1 MLKKILKITGLVF
14 LVLLLSAVAIPF
26 FFKDKI
32 ISTVKKE
39 MNKAL
44 IAKVDFSDV
53 DISLFRHFPRLSVGL
68 ENLSV
73 TGTGVFVNDTLA
85 TVQKLDVAL
94 NLMSVIKGG
103 KMDIYQIYIQQPHI
117 HAIVLADG
125 TANWDITRPDSST
138 TTTADKPSTFALQL
152 QRYKIEDAWIRY
164 EDRQSNMDLEIQ
176 GLNHQ
181 GKGDFTQDLFTLQT
195 NTQAKG
201 ISFRYGAIPYFKD
214 TKASLD
220 ADIEINNKENA
231 YTLNNSKLLLNNL
244 EVAVKGLF
252 KLASDSS
259 YYMDA
264 AFKTPSTNFKDLL
277 SLVPAVYR
285 KDFDKIKTS
294 GTASFDGFV
303 KGTYSS
309 TGWPAFGL
317 DLAIKNGFFQY
328 PDLPKPV
335 SNIQVAMH
343 IANPDGVPDHTTVNI
358 PAAHL
363 EMDHTPVDVRLLIK
377 TPISDMY
384 VDGAA
389 KGKLD
394 LSKIT
399 QFVKLEAG
407 TQLQGMLDADVSAK
421 GYMSAIEKQQ
431 YDRFY
436 AAGSMQVNNLL
447 YRSKAYPDDVK
458 VDQLQLTFNPKNVTV
473 DHFNGQ
479 YLGTKFTA
487 NGTVNNLLAYVLK
500 NAPLDGHLAVQADA
514 MDLNKWMGLSTAA
527 NNTATPQADTA
538 TAIPFAVPANLRFA
552 LQAAVG
558 QLHYD
563 KLDMSDITG
572 ALLIKD
578 ETVLLESVKGK
589 ALQGTMEVS
598 GSYSTRQDR
607 LHPDILLQY
616 HVQQLDV
623 QQTFTAFNT
632 VQKLMPIGKF
642 LSGKISSDLTVQGK
656 LGKDMS
662 PQLNTLTG
670 DGNLLLIEG
679 FLKKFAPVDQ
689 LANQLNIS
697 QLKDISLRDIKNYF
711 AFENGRVKVN
721 PFTVNV
727 NGIKMNIGGSHGF
740 DQSLD
745 YVLQFAL
752 PRSIIGQQ
760 GNNLVNQLSAEAS
773 KKGIPLNINDSIHL
787 QVLMA
792 GNILKPSL
800 KTDLRESTSKTLNN
814 LKDQAVS
821 IVKNKVDTIKNTLKD
836 SVRQVKNQAVASL
849 KEELK
854 RQLNGQKDTTNTNN
868 GKPLEQVGKQAEQ
881 TLKNTFN
888 NLFKK
893 KEQ

>member
-32 ISTVKKE
+32 ISTVKTE
-39 MNKAL
+39 INKAL
-44 IAKVDFSDV
+44 IAKVDFTDV

-68 ENLSV
+68 EGLSV
-73 TGTGVFVNDTLA
+73 TGTGVFANDTLA
-85 TVQKLDVAL
+85 AIRKLDVAL

-103 KMDIYQIYIQQPHI
+103 KMDIYQVDIQQPRI

-125 TANWDITRPDSST
+125 AANWNITRPDT
-138 TTTADKPSTFALQL
+138 TSAPATDKPSTFALQL
-152 QRYKIEDAWIRY
+152 QRYKIEDATIRY

-195 NTQAKG
+195 NTQAQG

-214 TKASLD
+214 TKTSLD
-220 ADIEINNKENA
+220 ADIEINNKENT
-231 YTLNNSKLLLNNL
+231 YTLNDSKLLLNNL

-252 KLASDSS
+252 KLVSDSS

-264 AFKTPSTNFKDLL
+264 SFKTPSTNFKDLL

-294 GTASFDGFV
+294 GTAAFNGFV

-309 TGWPAFGL
+309 AGWPAFGL
-317 DLAIKNGFFQY
+317 ELAIKNGFFQY

-343 IANPDGVPDHTTVNI
+343 VSNPDGVPDHTTVDI

-363 EMDHTPVDVRLLIK
+363 EMDHTPVDLRLLIK

-394 LSKIT
+394 LSKVT

-407 TQLQGMLDADVSAK
+407 TQLQGILDADINAK
-421 GYMSAIEKQQ
+421 GYMSAVEKQQ

-436 AAGSMQVNNLL
+436 AAGTMLVNNLL
-447 YRSKAYPDDVK
+447 YHSKTYPDDIRVN
-458 VDQLQLTFNPKNVTV
+458 QLQLTFNPKNVTV
-473 DHFNGQ
+473 DQFNGQ
-479 YLGTKFTA
+479 YLGTKFNA
-487 NGTVNNLLAYVLK
+487 KGAVNNLLAYVLK

-514 MDLNKWMGLSTAA
+514 MNLNKWMGLSTTS
-527 NNTATPQADTA
+527 NNASTSHIDTA
-538 TAIPFAVPANLRFA
+538 AIPFAVPANLRFA

-558 QLHYD
+558 QIHYD

-662 PQLNTLTG
+662 PQLNTLSG

-721 PFTVNV
+721 PFNVNI

-745 YVLQFAL
+745 YILQFAL

-760 GNNLVNQLSAEAS
+760 ANNLVNQLSAEAT
-773 KKGIPLNINDSIHL
+773 KKGIPLNISDSIHL

-792 GNILKPSL
+792 GNIMKPSL
-800 KTDLRESTSKTLNN
+800 KTDLRESTSKTINN

-854 RQLNGQKDTTNTNN
+854 RQLSGQKDTANTNN

-881 TLKNTFN
+881 TLKNTLN